1 MNYHHVT
8 QDNQDSPVMAPVHE
22 TTFQRAKPIAL
33 GLILALLAVVGL
45 RLLVELQHVLILCFL
60 AVLFASAISQPAAA
74 LERHRIPRG
83 LAVALIQLIATAV
96 LVGLLWIVVPPLVT
110 QMALFAH
117 EAPSYVT
124 RFQHLR
130 NEYLSVKRQYPETG
144 TFDSGVSTL
153 AGQLAAGVGGQ
164 LVNLPLTAA
173 QVFFDLGILYVLS
186 TLLALRRETLLDG
199 ALLLVSPQRRDR
211 TRDVMDKIWVRLGG
225 YLRAKV
231 VIMLSTG
238 VQIYIAL
245 RVLGV
250 PYAVPLSVIAA
261 FGELVP
267 KVGVWI
273 ARVPLLTVAAFQ
285 GWATLALT
293 FLASAVIEDVKA
305 YLIAPRVEGHS
316 LNMDPLLT
324 LLAVLCGTAL
334 LGWQG
339 ALIAVPVAAVLQ
351 VMFEE
356 VVLPMRLAQIN
367 DDQSS
372 GASANRASAT
382 SSLVDQSSVASGLE

>member
-1 MNYHHVT
+1 MNHRNVT
-8 QDNQDSPVMAPVHE
+8 EDNQDSPATAEVHE
-22 TTFQRAKPIAL
+22 TTFQRAKPVAL

-60 AVLFASAISQPAAA
+60 AVLFGSAISQPAAA
-74 LERHRIPRG
+74 LERHRVPRG
-83 LAVALIQLIATAV
+83 LAVVLVQLIATAV

-110 QMALFAH
+110 QLALFAH

-124 RFQHLR
+124 RFQNLR
-130 NEYLSVKRQYPETG
+130 NEYLSVKRQYPEAG
-144 TFDSGVSTL
+144 TFDSSVSTL
-153 AGQLAAGVGGQ
+153 AAKLADGVGGQ

-173 QVFFDLGILYVLS
+173 QVFFDLGIIYVLS
-186 TLLALRRETLLDG
+186 TLLVLRREKLLESG
-199 ALLLVSPQRRDR
+199 LLLIAPRRRDQ
-211 TRDVMDKIWVRLGG
+211 TRDVADKIWVRLGG

-231 VIMLSTG
+231 VIMVSTG

-245 RVLGV
+245 RILGV
-250 PYAVPLSVIAA
+250 PFAVPLSVIAA
-261 FGELVP
+261 FGEIVP

-285 GWATLALT
+285 GWTTLALT

-305 YLIAPRVEGHS
+305 YVIAPRAEGHS

-324 LLAVLCGTAL
+324 LLAVLCGTTL

-356 VVLPMRLAQIN
+356 VVLPMRFARF
-367 DDQSS
+367 DDDRSS
-372 GASANRASAT
+372 GADPDVRRPPVT
-382 SSLVDQSSVASGLE
+382 SEIDPVR